1 MIKQANRMNTVTS
14 AIFSQV
20 DELRKAEIEKGND
33 VITLSIGS
41 PDLPPARHI
50 VEAIK
55 EAVDDTANYGY
66 TFTKGINEFTIAIA
80 DWYHE
85 KFGIVLDSETE
96 VHSLIGSQEGLS
108 HISLCLVNPGDVV
121 LIPDPGYPIYSAG
134 PLMADAELY
143 HMPLVA
149 ENNYLPDLSAIPED
163 ILKRA
168 KLMILNYPNNPL
180 AATAPKEF
188 FEEVVQYAKKYSIV
202 ICHDFAYSE
211 LAFDDY
217 VPDSFLSVEGAKD
230 VAVEF
235 HSTSKTY
242 NMAGCRVGYMVGNK
256 EVIGLLSR
264 LKSNFDYG
272 IFYPL
277 QQGAIAAITGSQ
289 DCVKELVQ
297 TYQRRRDIIVNGF
310 NDMGW
315 NLEMPKASMYVWIP
329 TPNKQSSFDFT
340 VDLLKN
346 TGVAVIPGVAFGE
359 YGEGYIRIAL
369 VQSEERLS
377 EAINRIKKW
386 FK

>member
-1 MIKQANRMNTVTS
+1 MIKQATRMNTITS

-20 DELRKAEIEKGND
+20 DELRRAEIEKGND

-55 EAVDDTANYGY
+55 NATDDNANYGY
-66 TFTKGINEFTIAIA
+66 TFTKGTHEFTRAIA
-80 DWYHE
+80 DWYNQ
-85 KFGIVLDSETE
+85 KFGITLDPETE

-108 HISLCLVNPGDVV
+108 HISLCLVNPGDIV

-217 VPDSFLSVEGAKD
+217 IPDSFLSVDGAKD

-346 TGVAVIPGVAFGE
+346 TGVVVIPGVAFGE

-377 EAINRIKKW
+377 EAIERIKKW
-386 FK
+386 LK

>member
-1 MIKQANRMNTVTS
+1 MIKQANRMNAITS

-55 EAVDDTANYGY
+55 EAANDSENYGY
-66 TFTKGINEFTIAIA
+66 TFTKGIYEFTVAIA
-80 DWYHE
+80 DWYNK
-85 KFGIVLDSETE
+85 KFGVVLDPETE

-108 HISLCLVNPGDVV
+108 HISLCLVDPGDVV

-149 ENNYLPDLSAIPED
+149 KNNYLPDLSAIPED

-188 FEEVVQYAKKYSIV
+188 FEEVVQYAKKYSFV

-217 VPDSFLSVEGAKD
+217 VPDSILSIDGAKD

-256 EVIGLLSR
+256 EIIGLLSR

-277 QQGAIAAITGSQ
+277 QKGAIAAITGSQ

-340 VDLLKN
+340 IDLLKN
-346 TGVAVIPGVAFGE
+346 TGVAVIPGVAFGK

-369 VQSEERLS
+369 VQPENRLS
-377 EAINRIKKW
+377 EAIERIKKW
-386 FK
+386 LK

>member
-1 MIKQANRMNTVTS
+1 MIKQATRMNTITS

-20 DELRKAEIEKGND
+20 DELRRAEIEKGND

-55 EAVDDTANYGY
+55 EAADDTANYGY
-66 TFTKGINEFTIAIA
+66 TFTKGIHEFTIAIA
-80 DWYHE
+80 DWYNK
-85 KFGIVLDSETE
+85 KFGIVLDPETE

-289 DCVKELVQ
+289 DCVKKLVQ

-329 TPNKQSSFDFT
+329 TPHKQSSFDFT

-346 TGVAVIPGVAFGE
+346 TGVVVIPGVAFGE

-377 EAINRIKKW
+377 EAIERIKKW
-386 FK
+386 LK

>member
-1 MIKQANRMNTVTS
+1 MIKQANRMNTITS

-55 EAVDDTANYGY
+55 EAADDTANYGY
-66 TFTKGINEFTIAIA
+66 TFTKGINQFTIAIA
-80 DWYHE
+80 DWYNK
-85 KFGIVLDSETE
+85 KFGIVLDPETE

-297 TYQRRRDIIVNGF
+297 IYQRRRDIIVNGF

-329 TPNKQSSFDFT
+329 TPNKQSSFNFT

-346 TGVAVIPGVAFGE
+346 TGVVVIPGVAFGE

-377 EAINRIKKW
+377 EAIERIKKW
-386 FK
+386 LK